1 MPFTTAWTGL
11 VDIAKLAAKDT
22 VLITAASSSVGL
34 AAIQVARR
42 EGAIPIAL
50 TRRSRKADALLQ
62 AGAAHVIATEEK
74 DVEEEIRRFT
84 DGKGARVVFDAVGG
98 PSFAKLVSST
108 SMDGLVLTYGVL
120 SKEMNSFPAIQV
132 LRRRL
137 TIRGFAANSTL
148 DDDAASTLSKAT
160 SFRDSRPVHSS
171 AKSPRRFPSKA
182 SSTLTAISS
191 RTSSSGKS
199 LSPFSVGSSDEE
211 MHM

>member
-50 TRRSRKADALLQ
+50 TRRSRKADAVLQ
-62 AGAAHVIATEEK
+62 AGAAHVIATEES
-74 DVEEEIRRFT
+74 DVEEEIKRLT

-120 SKEMNSFPAIQV
+120 SKEMNSFPA
-132 LRRRL
+132 
-137 TIRGFAANSTL
+137 ANSTL
-148 DDDAASTLSKAT
+148 DDDARLDALKSYIGGLESAASHPRKFRLVKFAESLNANSK
-160 SFRDSRPVHSS
+160 SFPPPLIQQKYTMS
-171 AKSPRRFPSKA
+171 AVPWPW
-182 SSTLTAISS
+182 
-191 RTSSSGKS
+191 
-199 LSPFSVGSSDEE
+199 
-211 MHM
+211 